1 MPQVTSAFASL
12 LPAAGAIALIAQG
25 IGRKARSRSGE
36 PSRPITQPK
45 EPVAP
50 PSSRARRAPLP
61 DVACAACG
69 TSIPAGTTHCAP
81 CARAAAG
88 PDATLSSTALNW
100 LFLVGILAAVIGA
113 GWLLSP

>member
-1 MPQVTSAFASL
+1 MPQVTSALASL

-25 IGRKARSRSGE
+25 IGRKSRSRSGE
-36 PSRPITQPK
+36 PSRPIMQPK

-50 PSSRARRAPLP
+50 PTRARRAPLP

-81 CARAAAG
+81 CARTAAG
-88 PDATLSSTALNW
+88 PDATLRSTALHW
-100 LFLVGILAAVIGA
+100 LFLLGSLGAVIGA